1 MAGVLVVYGVLVVLG
16 RQIGFT
22 LSLAGI
28 AGFIVSIGI
37 TADSFVVYFER
48 LKDEIREG
56 RSLRSA
62 TPRASSP
69 PTRSASWPPRSS
81 TSWPSAT

>member
-1 MAGVLVVYGVLVVLG
+1 MLLG
-16 RQIGFT
+16 RQIGFA

-48 LKDEIREG
+48 LKDEMREG
-56 RSLRSA
+56 RSPRTAAAGLVPRPAHHPLRRRGQLPGRGD
-62 TPRASSP
+62 PRPAGH
-69 PTRSASWPPRSS
+69 R
-81 TSWPSAT
+81 